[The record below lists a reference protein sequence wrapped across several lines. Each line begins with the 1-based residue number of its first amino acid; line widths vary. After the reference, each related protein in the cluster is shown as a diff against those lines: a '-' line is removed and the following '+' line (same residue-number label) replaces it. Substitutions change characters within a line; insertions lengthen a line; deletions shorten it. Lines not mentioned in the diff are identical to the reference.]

1 MIIINIG
8 HKCECLGHIG
18 TNRKT
23 TSGTWTIRGRK
34 KSTLRVIVLGAKM
47 RFDRRR

>member
-8 HKCECLGHIG
+8 HKCECFDNIG
-18 TNRKT
+18 ANRQTK
-23 TSGTWTIRGRK
+23 SGTWTIRGRK